1 MLSFIFVAVVPFVIV
16 IIATPDTIRILRE
29 KGKTGVDVHKP
40 DRPKIPKGGGIIM
53 LFAIVTA
60 LLCVIGLTTLLD
72 GEEVNQNL
80 LAGLVS
86 ILMAGMIGALDDF
99 LDFRN
104 RTKIILPLV
113 ASIPM
118 IALQVGTTTMEIP
131 FIGTINLG
139 IVYPLVVVPLMMTF
153 IIDSTNMYAGMNGLE
168 SGLAFVNS
176 SAVVVYLSLAAALDQ
191 NVVVQSQ
198 VDAGLVAS
206 AVMGATLAFLVFNRY
221 PAKILTGDVGLL
233 AIGAAMA
240 SALIMGNMDR
250 LAIFLYSTF
259 GINFVLYLLYR
270 IHVKRTGMD
279 YVKFASPRDDGS
291 LKVLGPYTIYWL
303 LPYLYKRT
311 TERTN
316 VIMLVL
322 LQALIA
328 YGAVILFIFGIPL
341 GIT

>member
-1 MLSFIFVAVVPFVIV
+1 VLSFIFAAVLACVIV
-16 IIATPDTIRILRE
+16 IVATPETIRILRE
-29 KGKTGVDVHKP
+29 KGKTGTDVHKP
-40 DRPKIPKGGGIIM
+40 DRPEVPKGGGIIV

-60 LLCVIGLTTLLD
+60 LLCVIGFTTLLG

-113 ASIPM
+113 ASIP
-118 IALQVGTTTMEIP
+118 IVALQVGTTTMEIP

-168 SGLAFVNS
+168 AGLAFVNS
-176 SAVVVYLSLAAALDQ
+176 SAVVVYLSLASAVDQ
-191 NVVVQSQ
+191 ISMSQSHL
-198 VDAGLVAS
+198 DAGLVAS
-206 AVMGATLAFLVFNRY
+206 AVMGATLAFLFFNRY
-221 PAKILTGDVGLL
+221 PARVLTGDVGLL

-240 SALIMGNMDR
+240 SALIMANMDR
-250 LAIFLYSTF
+250 VAIFLYSTY
-259 GINFVLYLLYR
+259 GINFVLYVLYR
-270 IHVKRTGMD
+270 IQVKRTGME
-279 YVKFASPRDDGS
+279 YVKFASPREDGS
-291 LKVLGPYTIYWL
+291 LKVVGPYTAYWL
-303 LPYLYKRT
+303 LPYLYKKT

-316 VIMLVL
+316 VIVLVL

-328 YGAVILFIFGIPL
+328 YGAVILFIFGVPL
-341 GIT
+341 GLT